1 MKTPILPKASLI
13 LPCLLTTAFALEMP
27 RVFSDHMVLQQ
38 GQPLPVWGKAEP
50 GSNITVSFGKQSV
63 KTTADAQGAFRAE
76 LAAVPASATPA
87 EMTVSSGAKTL
98 TFTDVLVGEV
108 WLCSGQSNMQWD
120 VKGALDGD
128 IETLSAGP
136 SHIRLL
142 NVERITAT
150 EPRFS
155 SDAVWT
161 ISDPQSIARFSA
173 VAYHFGS
180 SLEAALDV
188 PVGLIHSSWGGT
200 PAIAW
205 TRPQAFDRHP
215 LLQAR
220 SAEWEKGLAERPR
233 LMAEWEK
240 KLTNWKKDRGIPQE
254 TKISKKTHPDAPQP
268 PNLPFEPGSP
278 HRPGVLANGMLAPIA
293 PYALR
298 GAIWYQGESDAAWEP
313 SRYHER
319 LEVMFSD
326 WREWWGNPELAVG
339 IVQLASFMPAKTG
352 PSDDPWPNL
361 RESQRQY
368 TLRDP
373 RSGLAVAI
381 DAGEADDIHPYDK
394 HIIGRRLAR
403 WALAKV
409 YGKNIPAGGPIP
421 QKAEFGAQVNITFD
435 QPGSGLRALNGSPLG
450 GFTVAGEDGVFH
462 PAAARIEGKNRV
474 IVSSPAVTAPRHVR
488 YAWQNNPVD
497 ANLVSK
503 ERLPA
508 VPFELRSP
516 AAE

>member
-1 MKTPILPKASLI
+1 MKTPSSLKI
-13 LPCLLTTAFALEMP
+13 CLSLACVLTTASALEMP

-38 GQPLPVWGKAEP
+38 GQLLPVWGKAAP

-87 EMTVSSGAKTL
+87 EMTVSSGAETL

-108 WLCSGQSNMQWD
+108 WLCSGQSNMQWE

-136 SHIRLL
+136 SRIRLL
-142 NVERITAT
+142 NVERVTAT

-161 ISDPQSIARFSA
+161 TSDPQSIARFSA
-173 VAYHFGS
+173 VAYHFGR

-205 TRPQAFDRHP
+205 TRPQVFDRHP

-220 SAEWEKGLAERPR
+220 NAEWDKGLAERPQ

-240 KLTNWKKDRGIPQE
+240 KLTNWKKERGIPE
-254 TKISKKTHPDAPQP
+254 RTKVNKKTHPDAPQP
-268 PNLPFEPGSP
+268 PSLPFEPGSP
-278 HRPGVLANGMLAPIA
+278 QRPGVLANGMLAPIA
-293 PYALR
+293 PFALR
-298 GAIWYQGESDAAWEP
+298 GAIWYQGEADTKWEP
-313 SRYHER
+313 TRYHER

-339 IVQLASFMPAKTG
+339 IVQLASFMPVKTE
-352 PSDDPWPNL
+352 PADDPWPQL

-373 RSGLAVAI
+373 
-381 DAGEADDIHPYDK
+381 P
-394 HIIGRRLAR
+394 R

-421 QKAEFGAQVNITFD
+421 QKADFGAQVSITFD
-435 QPGSGLRALNGSPLG
+435 QPGSGLRVLNGSPLG
-450 GFTVAGEDGVFH
+450 GFTLAGADGVFH
-462 PAAARIEGKNRV
+462 PAVARIEGKNRV

-497 ANLVSK
+497 ANLVSQQ
-503 ERLPA
+503 RLPA
-508 VPFELRSP
+508 VPFELRAQP
-516 AAE
+516 AN